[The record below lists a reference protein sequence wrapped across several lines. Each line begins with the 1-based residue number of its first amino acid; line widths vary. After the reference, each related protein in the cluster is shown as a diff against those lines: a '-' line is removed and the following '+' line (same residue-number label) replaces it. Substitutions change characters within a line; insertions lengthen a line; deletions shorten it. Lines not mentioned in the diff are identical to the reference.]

1 LVSGK
6 YFNKGVKSL
15 DDPDL
20 GHVIRET
27 LDKIM
32 VFHTQNR
39 RYDIPISEIQ
49 THLYQVAKLLRR

>member
-6 YFNKGVKSL
+6 YFNTGVKSL

-20 GHVIRET
+20 GHLIRET

-32 VFHTQNR
+32 VFGKQNR
-39 RYDIPISEIQ
+39 RYDIANI
-49 THLYQVAKLLRR
+49 

>member
-15 DDPDL
+15 NDPNL

-32 VFHTQNR
+32 VFGKQNR
-39 RYDIPISEIQ
+39 RYNIPISEIQ
-49 THLYQVAKLLRR
+49 IHPYQVAKLLRR